1 MSRLRVRDV
10 FLSSN
15 DFDPRQAVEPYP
27 MSGEERVWKRK
38 LSGDEF
44 RSFWYNER
52 VAVQFEYRS
61 EGGGGR
67 DIKTDSESM
76 DKELPVFK
84 GVPGARGAPKK
95 YDWTFRFRC
104 RRHRPRK
111 QLGIGRESVGNN
123 CPAQIRMKKLVS
135 CDVVEVEYEWC
146 HNHADSAQAR
156 SKLPLDKNE
165 LEWTKAKIASGQDW
179 KAVRSQLR
187 LSKEALDLLEDQ
199 KGQGPIP
206 PCLYRLYDDVRTVAY
221 RQKTQGSRK
230 SQDVAVSVKLWLDL
244 IVQGGGKSMFMDQ
257 VAEFP
262 EHFVFAWCTK
272 FQLRLGHER
281 QQIHCMYGFYS

>member
-1 MSRLRVRDV
+1 MTERPDGSDL
-10 FLSSN
+10 FLS
-15 DFDPRQAVEPYP
+15 
-27 MSGEERVWKRK
+27 
-38 LSGDEF
+38 
-44 RSFWYNER
+44 RSFWHNER
-52 VAVQFEYRS
+52 VSVQFEYRS

-67 DIKTDSESM
+67 DIKTDIESM

-123 CPAQIRMKKLVS
+123 CPVQIRMRKLVS

-156 SKLPLDKNE
+156 SKLPLGKNE

-187 LSKEALDLLEDQ
+187 LSKEALDLVCSRSYLMYHCHS
-199 KGQGPIP
+199 PSLFFAFSLFLSLNFFRFPALSSP
-206 PCLYRLYDDVRTVAY
+206 PPSVPVAFLTLLFLPFLFL
-221 RQKTQGSRK
+221 RI
-230 SQDVAVSVKLWLDL
+230 VS
-244 IVQGGGKSMFMDQ
+244 
-257 VAEFP
+257 FP
-262 EHFVFAWCTK
+262 C
-272 FQLRLGHER
+272 QSL
-281 QQIHCMYGFYS
+281 